1 MVRLWL
7 DEVLTE
13 DIPLT
18 KVTEKEMTGR
28 LALLHKGG
36 SKADMSSH

>member
-18 KVTEKEMTGR
+18 KVTEKEMTVR